1 MEGDV
6 TGFPPNGLELDV
18 RTQKSPETKTVP
30 NRAVDHLMVTA
41 ETERA
46 LQGAAFLNIPEHS
59 GKFPTV
65 TL

>member
-6 TGFPPNGLELDV
+6 TCFPPNGLELDV

-41 ETERA
+41 ETER
-46 LQGAAFLNIPEHS
+46 GHAARSSIPEYS
-59 GKFPTV
+59 GKLRTV